1 MRKTNNY
8 KSKNYRKKLN
18 KTIKKTHNK
27 SVKKTMGGDKKRKN
41 KSVIDSKT
49 VVGKIYAD
57 WCGYCQMMQNDWDNL
72 KRDLGENKKI
82 EFVDIEQKNE
92 GDMVNNVNEKHLKKS
107 LTKVGLQGG
116 YPTIFKIKNGKLSYF
131 NGNRIFEDMKKWCLE

>member
-8 KSKNYRKKLN
+8 K
-18 KTIKKTHNK
+18 NK
-27 SVKKTMGGDKKRKN
+27 SYKKN
-41 KSVIDSKT
+41 KKNRTYKKKPAKQTHVI
-49 VVGKIYAD
+49 VGKIYAD

-82 EFVDIEQKNE
+82 EFVDDIEQKNE
-92 GDMVNNVNEKHLKKS
+92 ADGVNNVNEKYLKKS
-107 LTKVGLQGG
+107 PVKLSLQGG

-131 NGNRIFEDMKKWCLE
+131 NGNRVLEDMKKWCLE

>member
-8 KSKNYRKKLN
+8 KSKNYKRNKKN
-18 KTIKKTHNK
+18 RTYKKKPTKQTN
-27 SVKKTMGGDKKRKN
+27 V
-41 KSVIDSKT
+41 

-57 WCGYCQMMQNDWDNL
+57 WCGYCQMMQDDWDNL

-82 EFVDIEQKNE
+82 EFVDDIEQKNE
-92 GDMVNNVNEKHLKKS
+92 ADRVNTVNGKYLKKS
-107 LTKVGLQGG
+107 PLKLSLQGG

-131 NGNRIFEDMKKWCLE
+131 NGERTYDAMKRWFLE

>member
-8 KSKNYRKKLN
+8 KSKSYKKN
-18 KTIKKTHNK
+18 KKNRTY
-27 SVKKTMGGDKKRKN
+27 KKRPAKQTH
-41 KSVIDSKT
+41 VI
-49 VVGKIYAD
+49 VGKIYAD

-82 EFVDIEQKNE
+82 EFVDDIEQKNE
-92 GDMVNNVNEKHLKKS
+92 GDMVNNVNEKYLKKS
-107 LTKVGLQGG
+107 PLKLSLQGG

-131 NGNRIFEDMKKWCLE
+131 NGERTYDAMKKWCLE